1 MTIDLTGA
9 QIFLLIFNL
18 LLLCLAF
25 FIRQWMTRQQTDIDA
40 AAAKI
45 ASLTKEL
52 HDYQLQCARDFAQ
65 RSDVTNGRAEM
76 MDAIHVVAAKVD
88 RLFDKLDMKADKP

>member
-1 MTIDLTGA
+1 MNIDISGA
-9 QIFLLIFNL
+9 QLFSIILNL
-18 LLLCLAF
+18 LLVCLAF
-25 FIRQWMTRQQTDIDA
+25 FIRLWMLRQQSDIDA
-40 AAAKI
+40 AASKI
-45 ASLTKEL
+45 AALTKEL

-65 RSDVTNGRAEM
+65 RSDVTNGRTEM

>member
-9 QIFLLIFNL
+9 QIFSIVLNL
-18 LLLCLAF
+18 LLICLAF
-25 FIRQWMTRQQTDIDA
+25 FIRQWMARQQEDVNA

-45 ASLTKEL
+45 SSLTKEL

-65 RSDVTNGRAEM
+65 RSDVTNGRTEM

>member
-9 QIFLLIFNL
+9 QIFSIVLNL
-18 LLLCLAF
+18 LLICLAF
-25 FIRQWMTRQQTDIDA
+25 FIRQWITRQQSDIDA
-40 AAAKI
+40 AASKI
-45 ASLTKEL
+45 AALTREL
-52 HDYQLQCARDFAQ
+52 HEYKLQCAMNFAQ